1 MIIMLTLVLVLLSFF
16 VFPFFSQPTRQG
28 HSFFFLLFFFFLRTT
43 ELSLFYLHFVTSVL
57 RKWFLES
64 VYPTKPSQF

>member
-1 MIIMLTLVLVLLSFF
+1 MIVMLTLVLVLLSFF

-28 HSFFFLLFFFFLRTT
+28 HSFFFLLFFLRTT
-43 ELSLFYLHFVTSVL
+43 ELSFFYLHFVTSVL